1 MINGS
6 AWKLIK
12 VYSLQTS
19 LHNTFPYPKNLVRRG
34 GGEWT
39 ESFPR
44 EIFPPLPRTRIQRR
58 RLREWSIYDQ
68 EINQIGFINSQLA
81 LIASDTVFS
90 VSMQPWKHLTLICCW
105 HEMSFTSRDSSER
118 GDYLGSVVYAMLPR
132 ARPLWPHRRTMNS
145 ILKTLGNRKHQIPIH
160 HYRFSLQIRKKTK
173 SLRLRSPSHS
183 ISEVFCVCSIENKS
197 LFYYCLFYIT
207 QLCSKGHAGFLLC
220 WVHESAANGDELGR
234 GRKNCFITF
243 CGRRLSLFTKV

>member
-1 MINGS
+1 M
-6 AWKLIK
+6 
-12 VYSLQTS
+12 
-19 LHNTFPYPKNLVRRG
+19 
-34 GGEWT
+34 

-145 ILKTLGNRKHQIPIH
+145 ILKTLGNRKHPNPDP
-160 HYRFSLQIRKKTK
+160 SL
-173 SLRLRSPSHS
+173 S
-183 ISEVFCVCSIENKS
+183 VFITNQKENKVAS
-197 LFYYCLFYIT
+197 SAITFTFNFGGFLCLLNRKQKSILLLPFLHHSALFQRPCWLFVMLSAWICCKWWWARSWSEELFY
-207 QLCSKGHAGFLLC
+207 HFLWTSLEF
-220 WVHESAANGDELGR
+220 VHEGLVFRMKRVVCYD
-234 GRKNCFITF
+234 
-243 CGRRLSLFTKV
+243 RLFVRSWGLINMRAQNP